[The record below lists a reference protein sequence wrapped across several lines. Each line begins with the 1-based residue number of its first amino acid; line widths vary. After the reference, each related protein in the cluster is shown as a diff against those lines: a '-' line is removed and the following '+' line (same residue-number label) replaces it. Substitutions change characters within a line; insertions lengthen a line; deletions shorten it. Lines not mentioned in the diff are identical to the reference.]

1 MKRLMIDKFIDDVHQ
16 ERIKVPLII
25 VKILCIILP
34 QKGKSILTDM
44 TIDLDEIIE
53 AGQNN
58 KELRQ
63 NIDVTEHGVLKK
75 IVLSIE

>member
-16 ERIKVPLII
+16 ERIKVPLFV

-34 QKGKSILTDM
+34 EKGKAILSDM
-44 TIDLDEIIE
+44 SFDLHGIIE
-53 AGQNN
+53 AGQN
-58 KELRQ
+58 KMKFKKT
-63 NIDVTEHGVLKK
+63 IDVTEHDVLKK